1 MSAKSGFDSLTLI
14 FASDKLP
21 EALKFYKLRGTFSL
35 LTFTISF
42 VGGDVLLATV
52 WIAHFLQ
59 RGSQSI
65 LRLICCT

>member
-21 EALKFYKLRGTFSL
+21 EALKFYKPRGIFSL

-65 LRLICCT
+65 LRLIC